1 MMDNVT
7 TVTMFTLSGL
17 SRTTNYR
24 VILFVLTLLCYCVIW
39 LVNLTIIVTI
49 IVDKN
54 LHGPMYIFL
63 CNLCINGLYG
73 TAGFYPKFLK
83 DLLSTTHV
91 ISYAGCLLQGFVLHS
106 SVNADFSFLVLM
118 AYDRYVA
125 ICRPLVYHSVMTKQ
139 KVCVFVFFAW
149 LISIYLMLIGT
160 ITTAILR
167 LCGSHIPKIYCINFL
182 VGKLACSASI
192 AHVAVPAFNYT
203 FYFGH
208 FIFIIWSYANLIR
221 TCLTSKENR
230 TKFMQTCLP
239 HVFCLF
245 TFFLCLGF
253 DLLYIRF
260 GSKDLPQSVNN
271 FMAIEFLL
279 VPPLM
284 NPLIYGLKLT
294 KIRNRVMQFFCV
306 KSQHK
311 FDCMATSTR
320 HF

>member
-1 MMDNVT
+1 MMDNVSV
-7 TVTMFTLSGL
+7 VTMFTLTGL
-17 SRTTNYR
+17 SGTTNYR
-24 VILFVLTLLCYCVIW
+24 VILLFVTLLCYCVIW

-54 LHGPMYIFL
+54 LHEPMYIFL

-106 SVNADFSFLVLM
+106 SACADFSFLLLM

-139 KVCVFVFFAW
+139 KVCVFVLFAW
-149 LISIYLMLIGT
+149 LIPINLVFIGS
-160 ITTAILR
+160 ITTVILR

-192 AHVAVPAFNYT
+192 AHVVVPAFNYT

-221 TCLTSKENR
+221 TCLTSTENR
-230 TKFMQTCLP
+230 IKFMQPCVP
-239 HVFCLF
+239 HVFSLIVVVVS
-245 TFFLCLGF
+245 LLF
-253 DLLYIRF
+253 DLLYMRF
-260 GSKDLPQSVNN
+260 GSKQLSQSAKN
-271 FMAIEFLL
+271 FMAIEFL
-279 VPPLM
+279 VIPPIVNPLM
-284 NPLIYGLKLT
+284 YGFKLT
-294 KIRNRVMQFFCV
+294 QIRNRIQHLICGKRSVFSL
-306 KSQHK
+306 KS
-311 FDCMATSTR
+311 
-320 HF
+320 